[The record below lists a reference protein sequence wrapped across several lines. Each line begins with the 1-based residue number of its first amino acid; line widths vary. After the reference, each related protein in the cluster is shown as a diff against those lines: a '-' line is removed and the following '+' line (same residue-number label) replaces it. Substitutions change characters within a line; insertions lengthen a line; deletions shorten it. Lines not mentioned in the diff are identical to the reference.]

1 MKGLLVITLS
11 IALGFTTLHAEEAIP
26 TPSKVADEAISSSM
40 IGWGIALAIGITV
53 LAIVLGS
60 NDNSHAHTDS

>member
-11 IALGFTTLHAEEAIP
+11 IALSSTALHAEEAIP

>member
-1 MKGLLVITLS
+1 MKGLLVIILS
-11 IALGFTTLHAEEAIP
+11 TALGLTTLHSEEVIP

>member
-11 IALGFTTLHAEEAIP
+11 IALGFTTLRAEEVIP

>member
-11 IALGFTTLHAEEAIP
+11 IALGLSSLHAKEAVP
-26 TPSKVADEAISSSM
+26 TPTKAADEAIGSSM